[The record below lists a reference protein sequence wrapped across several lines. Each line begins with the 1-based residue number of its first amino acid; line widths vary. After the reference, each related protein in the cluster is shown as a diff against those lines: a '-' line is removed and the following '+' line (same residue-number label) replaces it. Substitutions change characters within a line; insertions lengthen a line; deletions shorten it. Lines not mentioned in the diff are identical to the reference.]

1 MWKERDGVELR
12 KQKQLRA
19 AVVVMLCLVFL
30 VAVSNILN
38 GAKQSGKMSGSMGG
52 HTDALQN
59 EVSDTGALYENMY
72 ADGTDTKRASVVS
85 YFVGWLS
92 EKCGSC
98 MMPYFSFCKQTR
110 VADSMAD
117 VLFMSVQKECP
128 FFYYMSTQ
136 EENVDVTE
144 SAYTYEMILALEGA
158 DEDRHTMY
166 EEPDSLAAVEA
177 ENRLVREET
186 QEITGETVQLPE
198 ESGTESG
205 DVVVETPD
213 ITATPDNEAAQGD
226 EEGGGLVNGVPAT
239 SGGVVA
245 LRTAP
250 VFQYDFSNY
259 QDLDSLVKG
268 FYIVDPTTSVTAERL
283 NLSALLHTDVTI
295 HGDSSNPQILIYHTH
310 SQEGYID
317 SVPGDEST
325 GVVGAGAYLATLL
338 SEQYGYNVIHHTGQY
353 DVEVRDQ
360 AYSVAAPAIEAI
372 LAQYPSIEVVID
384 LHRDEVREEVRLVTD
399 IDGRT
404 CAKFMFF
411 NGLSYSNT
419 LGDIGYLAN
428 PHIQENL
435 AFSFQAQVVANEYYP
450 GITRGIY
457 LRAYR
462 YNMHFVGKNMLIE
475 LGAQTN
481 TQEEIWNTVPIIAQ
495 VLDKVFRGE
504 GRED

>member
-1 MWKERDGVELR
+1 MELR
-12 KQKQLRA
+12 KQKQLRC
-19 AVVVMLCLVFL
+19 VVIVLLCLLFFT
-30 VAVSNILN
+30 AVSNILHT
-38 GAKQSGKMSGSMGG
+38 AKKNHISGNRSENVTVATAKKETSSKLLNWLSAQSG
-52 HTDALQN
+52 
-59 EVSDTGALYENMY
+59 SDI
-72 ADGTDTKRASVVS
+72 
-85 YFVGWLS
+85 
-92 EKCGSC
+92 
-98 MMPYFSFCKQTR
+98 MPYFAFAKQTQ
-110 VADSMAD
+110 VADNPAAA
-117 VLFMSVQKECP
+117 VFMGVNKEFP

-136 EENVDVTE
+136 EILPQVTE
-144 SAYTYEMILALEGA
+144 SSSTYEMILALEGA
-158 DEDRHTMY
+158 DEDHHTIY
-166 EEPDSLAAVEA
+166 EDIDSLEA
-177 ENRLVREET
+177 IELENQLAR
-186 QEITGETVQLPE
+186 GEVIEPA
-198 ESGTESG
+198 SG
-205 DVVVETPD
+205 DVPEAESVTVSG
-213 ITATPDNEAAQGD
+213 TAQEDMVAAENVAAQGD
-226 EEGGGLVNGVPAT
+226 EENSVVLNGVPAA

-250 VFQYDFSNY
+250 VFAYDFSNY
-259 QDLDSLVKG
+259 QDLESLVKG
-268 FYIVDPTTSVTAERL
+268 FYIVDPTTSVTQERL
-283 NLSALLHTDVTI
+283 NLDALLHTDVTI
-295 HGDSSNPQILIYHTH
+295 HGDSSHPQILIYHTH

-325 GVVGAGAYLATLL
+325 GVVGAGAYLAALL

-399 IDGRT
+399 IDGRS

-411 NGLSYSNT
+411 NGLSYSNS
-419 LGDIGYLAN
+419 LGNIGYLAN

-481 TQEEIWNTVPIIAQ
+481 TQAEIWNTVPIIAQ

-504 GRED
+504 GAGM

>member
-1 MWKERDGVELR
+1 MEQR

-19 AVVVMLCLVFL
+19 MVVVVLCLIFL
-30 VAVSNILN
+30 VAVSNILST
-38 GAKQSGKMSGSMGG
+38 AKQTGKVSGSMDGQ
-52 HTDALQN
+52 TDTVQN
-59 EVSDTGALYENMY
+59 EMSGIETLYEE
-72 ADGTDTKRASVVS
+72 ADMSEATAKSAGTASRLWE
-85 YFVGWLS
+85 WLS
-92 EKCGSC
+92 GQCGSC
-98 MMPYFSFCKQTR
+98 MMPYFSFTRQTQ

-117 VLFMSVQKECP
+117 ELFMSVQKESP
-128 FFYYMSTQ
+128 FFYYMSIQ
-136 EENVDVTE
+136 EETEKMTE

-158 DEDRHTMY
+158 DEDNHTMY

-177 ENRLVREET
+177 ENQLARDGMQGGSAET
-186 QEITGETVQLPE
+186 ENQVAGSESVTVAME
-198 ESGTESG
+198 GTDAVNMSEN
-205 DVVVETPD
+205 
-213 ITATPDNEAAQGD
+213 AAAQGD
-226 EEGGGLVNGVPAT
+226 EEGGIVDGVPTA

-250 VFQYDFSNY
+250 VFEYDFSNY

-268 FYIVDPTTSVTAERL
+268 FYIVDPTTSVTAQRL
-283 NLSALLHTDVTI
+283 NLDSLLHTDVTI

-317 SVPGDEST
+317 SVPGDEAT
-325 GVVGAGAYLATLL
+325 GVVGAGAYLAALL

-360 AYSVAAPAIEAI
+360 AYSVAAPAIEQI

-384 LHRDEVREEVRLVTD
+384 LHRDEVREEVQLVTD

-481 TQEEIWNTVPIIAQ
+481 TCEEVWNTVPIIAQ

-504 GRED
+504 E